1 MEDRQ
6 KNSGG
11 IVEIL
16 KESKERANIF
26 FGPLNLKRGEIFQM
40 GVDIVEGLEYMARIA
55 KDLILLLKALKSFV
69 FITYRLKHLK
79 TF

>member
-26 FGPLNLKRGEIFQM
+26 FGPLNLKRGEIFLY
-40 GVDIVEGLEYMARIA
+40 GIDIVEGLEYMARIA
-55 KDLILLLKALKSFV
+55 KDLILLLKAFKSFV